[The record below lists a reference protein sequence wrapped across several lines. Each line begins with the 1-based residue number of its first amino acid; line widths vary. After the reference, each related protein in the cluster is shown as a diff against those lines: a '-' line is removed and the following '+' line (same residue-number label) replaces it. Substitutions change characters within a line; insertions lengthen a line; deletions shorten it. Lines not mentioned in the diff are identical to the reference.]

1 MNSFLEVVSSQSF
14 MQNAIAGGILASI
27 ACGAIG
33 SYVVVKKIGYLAGGI
48 AHAVLGGMGIAY
60 YLGRSPIEGALV
72 SALVFAFI
80 LGWVS
85 LRMQQQE
92 DTIIGALW
100 AGGMAVGILFI
111 SQTPGYNVDLMSF
124 LFGNILMIAPEDLY
138 WIAGLDLIIL
148 IIVFLFYKQFIS
160 VSFDEEFARL
170 RGIPVE
176 RFYLLFLSLVA
187 LTVVILIQIVGL
199 ILVIALLTLPAAIA
213 GLYVRSLSLMMILA
227 ALFGMIF
234 TTGGLAI
241 SYQPDLPPGPT
252 IILLAGTFYLLSL
265 IVNRIKKKSLSI
277 NDCCSSLEKELTKV
291 QDEKR
296 NILVWVLIINT
307 GMFFIEAIYGFFA
320 QSNALMADALD
331 MLGDAAIFGFSL
343 YVIRLN
349 TIWQSRAGYIKG
361 IIMAIFSIGVLTS
374 ALYRSF
380 NPIIPEVTTMGVVGF
395 LALAA
400 NLICAVM
407 LLGFRDTDVNMRS
420 AWLCSRNDVLANLG
434 VLLAAVGVAWTNSP
448 WPDLIVGISISAL
461 ILKSAIEVMR
471 DAKIEIANQQII

>member
-14 MQNAIAGGILASI
+14 MQNAIAGGILASV

-33 SYVVVKKIGYLAGGI
+33 SYVVVKRISYLAGGI

-60 YLGRSPIEGALV
+60 YLGRSPIEGAFV

-100 AGGMAVGILFI
+100 AGGMAVGVLFI

-138 WIAGLDLIIL
+138 WIAGLDLLIL
-148 IIVFLFYKQFIS
+148 VIVFLFYKQFIS

-213 GLYVRSLSLMMILA
+213 GLYVRSLNLMMILA

-234 TTGGLAI
+234 TTGGLAL

-252 IILLAGTFYLLSL
+252 IILLAGTFYLISL
-265 IVNRIKKKSLSI
+265 IFNRIKNKSLSV
-277 NDCCSSLEKELTKV
+277 NDCCSRLENELAKV
-291 QDEKR
+291 HDEKR
-296 NILVWVLIINT
+296 NILVWVLIINAS
-307 GMFFIEAIYGFFA
+307 MFFIEAIYGWFA

-361 IIMAIFSIGVLTS
+361 IIMAVFAIGVLTS
-374 ALYRSF
+374 SLYRSF

-400 NLICAVM
+400 NLICALM
-407 LLGFRDTDVNMRS
+407 LLGFRNTDVNMRS
-420 AWLCSRNDVLANLG
+420 AWLCSRNDVLANIG
-434 VLLAAVGVAWTNSP
+434 VLLAAAGVAWTNSS
-448 WPDLIVGISISAL
+448 WPDLVVGVSISGL

>member
-1 MNSFLEVVSSQSF
+1 MSTFLEVVTTQPF
-14 MQNAIAGGILASI
+14 MQNALMGGVLASV

-33 SYVVVKKIGYLAGGI
+33 SYVVVKRIGYLAGGI

-85 LRMQQQE
+85 LRMHQQE

-138 WIAGLDLIIL
+138 WIAGLDTLIL
-148 IIVFLFYKQFIS
+148 VIVFLFYKQFIA

-213 GLYVRSLSLMMILA
+213 GQYVRSLNFMMVLA
-227 ALFGMIF
+227 TVFGMTF
-234 TTGGLAI
+234 TAGGLAL

-252 IILLAGTFYLLSL
+252 IILLAGAFYLLSL
-265 IVNRIKKKSLSI
+265 VLNHFKKKPPALS
-277 NDCCSSLEKELTKV
+277 DCCTSLEKELTKV
-291 QDEKR
+291 QDNKR
-296 NILVWVLIINT
+296 NILVWALVIN
-307 GMFFIEAIYGFFA
+307 GVMFFVEVIYGWFA
-320 QSNALMADALD
+320 QSSALMADALD

-343 YVIRLN
+343 YVIRLDS
-349 TIWQSRAGYIKG
+349 IWQSRAGYIKG
-361 IIMAIFSIGVLTS
+361 VIMALFSISVLAG
-374 ALYRSF
+374 ALYRAF
-380 NPIIPEVTTMGVVGF
+380 NPVIPAAETMGIIGF
-395 LALAA
+395 LALGA
-400 NLICAVM
+400 NLLCAIL
-407 LLGFRDTDVNMRS
+407 LLGFKDSDINMRS
-420 AWLCSRNDVLANLG
+420 AWLCSRNDVLANFG
-434 VLLAAVGVAWTNSP
+434 VLLAAGGVAWTHSP
-448 WPDLIVGISISAL
+448 WPDLFVGISISGL
-461 ILKSAIEVMR
+461 ILKSAIEVLR
-471 DAKIEIANQQII
+471 DAKLEIINHQNT

>member
-1 MNSFLEVVSSQSF
+1 MSSFLEAVSSQPF
-14 MQNAIAGGILASI
+14 MQNALAGGLLASV

-33 SYVVVKKIGYLAGGI
+33 SYVVVKRIGYLAGGI

-60 YLGRSPIEGALV
+60 YLGRPPIEGALV

-124 LFGNILMIAPEDLY
+124 LFGNILMIASDDLY
-138 WIAGLDLIIL
+138 WIAGLDVLIL
-148 IIVFLFYKQFIS
+148 LIVFLFYKQFIA

-213 GLYVRSLSLMMILA
+213 GQYVRSLSLMMFLA
-227 ALFGMIF
+227 TLLGMLF
-234 TTGGLAI
+234 TTGGLAL

-252 IILLAGTFYLLSL
+252 IILLAGAFYLVSL
-265 IVNRIKKKSLSI
+265 VLNQIKKKNLNIGS
-277 NDCCSSLEKELTKV
+277 CCSSLEKEFSQV
-291 QDEKR
+291 DEGKR
-296 NILVWVLIINT
+296 KILIWVLFINLT
-307 GMFFIEAIYGFFA
+307 MFFVEGIYGWFA
-320 QSNALMADALD
+320 QSSALMADSLD
-331 MLGDAAIFGFSL
+331 MLGDAAIYGFSL
-343 YVIRLN
+343 YVIRLHP
-349 TIWQSRAGYIKG
+349 IWQSRAGFIKG
-361 IIMAIFSIGVLTS
+361 IIMGVFAISVLFGAMYR
-374 ALYRSF
+374 ALD
-380 NPIIPEVTTMGVVGF
+380 PVVPEATTMGIVGGM
-395 LALAA
+395 ALVA
-400 NLICAVM
+400 NLICAVL
-407 LLGFRDTDVNMRS
+407 LLGFKDTDINMRS
-420 AWLCSRNDVLANLG
+420 AWLCSRNDVLANIG
-434 VLLAAVGVAWTNSP
+434 VLLAAGGVAWTHSP
-448 WPDLIVGISISAL
+448 WPDLIVGVALSAL
-461 ILKSAIEVMR
+461 ILKSSIEILR
-471 DAKIEIANQQII
+471 DAKLEMANHQST